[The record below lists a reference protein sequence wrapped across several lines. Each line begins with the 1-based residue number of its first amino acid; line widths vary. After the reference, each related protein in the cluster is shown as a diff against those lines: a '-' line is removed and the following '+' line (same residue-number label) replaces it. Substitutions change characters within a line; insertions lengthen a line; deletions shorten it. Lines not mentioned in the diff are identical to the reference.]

1 MDATLTA
8 LLQEIIDLHTTV
20 ARLKAENESL
30 KAQAINKP
38 AVAKTEG
45 K

>member
-20 ARLKAENESL
+20 ARLRAENESL
-30 KAQAINKP
+30 KAQTVSKS

>member
-30 KAQAINKP
+30 KAHLDKL

>member
-20 ARLKAENESL
+20 ARLKAENGSL
-30 KAQAINKP
+30 KAQLDKLTE
-38 AVAKTEG
+38 AKTEG